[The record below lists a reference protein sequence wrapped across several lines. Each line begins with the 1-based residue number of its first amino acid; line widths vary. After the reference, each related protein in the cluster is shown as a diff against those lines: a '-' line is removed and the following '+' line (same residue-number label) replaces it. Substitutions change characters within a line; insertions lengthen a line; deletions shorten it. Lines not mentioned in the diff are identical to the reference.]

1 MEEIWRDIEDYKG
14 LYQVSNKGR
23 VKSLYK
29 GSERILKPG
38 ISTCGYLHVCLYD
51 DNVRKTFQLHRLVAE
66 SFIPNPENKP
76 QVNHKDECK
85 TNNNVENLEWMTAK
99 ENNNYGTHN
108 ERITGRPFI
117 HIIQY
122 SKFGDFI
129 REWPSALE
137 VNLVL
142 GINRGHIAS
151 CCKGKRKSAGGFV
164 WKYKEKD

>member
-1 MEEIWRDIEDYKG
+1 MDEIWHDIDGYEG
-14 LYQVSNKGR
+14 LYQISNKGR

-29 GSERILKPG
+29 GSELILRPG

-66 SFIPNPENKP
+66 AFIPNPENKP

-117 HIIQY
+117 PIIQY
-122 SKFGDFI
+122 SKSGDFI
-129 REWPSALE
+129 REWPSGQE
-137 VNLVL
+137 VKRVL

-151 CCKGKRKSAGGFV
+151 CCRGKRKSAGGFI
-164 WKYKEKD
+164 WRYKEKD